1 MDEKTK
7 VKETETARK
16 GNAVPDP
23 EELVTYNAPLDPR
36 GESRD
41 ITVGVNGEFIKIK
54 RGETVKIKRKFFE
67 AIENANRQEM
77 VAVAARAKAVAEA
90 SKATA
95 EL

>member
-7 VKETETARK
+7 TKETKTAQQ

-23 EELVTYNAPLDPR
+23 EELVTYDAPLDPR

-54 RGETVKIKRKFFE
+54 RGETVQIKRKFFE
-67 AIENANRQEM
+67 AIMNANRQEL
-77 VAVAARAKAVAEA
+77 VAVAAKAKAVAEA
-90 SKATA
+90 GKATA